1 MMPIS
6 SINPGLL
13 TLKAPNYLTRLP
25 GWMIWKMES
34 APGETKPRK
43 IPYYSSG
50 VRRFGVQGSPKDRA
64 RLVSFDDA
72 KRAAAMRGF
81 DGVGFALMPDWHV
94 TALDFD
100 HCVTDGVVD
109 PSVELMVSGT
119 YAELSTS
126 GTGVRAFVLGNLGDR
141 KSHAQANEFGFEVF
155 GTKGFVTFTG
165 QVLPICELS
174 GSDTVIAPP
183 TPELIALHASRFAVQ
198 PEYSAT
204 HEPIIGLTEVQ
215 LMECLRVLD
224 PDMGHNDWL
233 LVGMGLHHETGGDGF
248 DLWDNWS
255 SRGEQYPGREALEKR
270 WLSFGQSGVRPV
282 TARSFARQAARLG
295 ADIAVD
301 VARASEFD
309 VLPEPVAPAGGHFKI
324 RSTADFML
332 NVQPVSWLVKGVL
345 PHAQLG
351 ILFGESGSGKSFL
364 AFDLCASMARGIE
377 WNNLKTK
384 QSRVL
389 YVVAEGVGG
398 FHQRVQAYC
407 HQSGLTPSDLAI
419 DIISDVTP
427 NLTDSASVSKLIADI
442 RLCGPY
448 DLVVMDTFAQVTPGA
463 NENAGEDMGRA
474 LAYCKKISQSSGAM
488 VLLVHHSGKDAS
500 KGARGWSG
508 LRGASDVMLEVSRFG
523 DDRCVTV
530 DKQKDG
536 HDGASFGFTLHT
548 VVLGQDTDG
557 DDITS
562 CIVSY
567 GQISEKK
574 RQRTK
579 IKLGDVEKIVL
590 RVAHDLAGLSD
601 TLKIEQTT
609 LIDACVAQ
617 IPKSDSTRDRRNFR
631 ATRALEMLCAKGLA
645 ECSDGVV
652 QILRDT
658 NA

>member
-1 MMPIS
+1 MPIS

-25 GWMIWKMES
+25 GWMIWRMES

-43 IPYYSSG
+43 IPHYASG

-64 RLVSFDDA
+64 QLVTFDEA

-100 HCVTDGVVD
+100 HCVVDGVVD
-109 PSVELMVSGT
+109 PSVEIMVSGT
-119 YAELSTS
+119 YAEFSPS

-165 QVLPICELS
+165 QVLPLCELG

-183 TPELIALHASRFAVQ
+183 TPELIALHSSRFSMQ

-204 HEPIIGLTEVQ
+204 AEPILGLSEAQ
-215 LMECLRVLD
+215 LMGCLRVLD
-224 PDMGHNDWL
+224 PNMGHDDWL
-233 LVGMGLHHETGGDGF
+233 HVGMGLHHETGGDGF

-282 TARSFARQAARLG
+282 TARSLARQASRLG
-295 ADIAVD
+295 ADIGID
-301 VARASEFD
+301 VARPSEFD
-309 VLPEPVAPAGGHFKI
+309 VLPEPPTPAGGHFRI
-324 RSTADFML
+324 RSTAEFMH
-332 NVQPVSWLVKGVL
+332 NAQPVSWLVKGVL

-364 AFDLCASMARGIE
+364 AFDLCASMARGVE

-389 YVVAEGVGG
+389 YVVAEGVAG

-407 HQSGLTPSDLAI
+407 HQTGTTPADLNI

-427 NLTDSASVSKLIADI
+427 NLTDAASVGKLIADI
-442 RLCGPY
+442 HMCRPY

-474 LAYCKKISQSSGAM
+474 LAYCKKISQSVGAM

-508 LRGASDVMLEVSRFG
+508 LRGAADVMLEVSRFE

-536 HDGASFGFTLHT
+536 HDGASFSFTLHT

-567 GQISEKK
+567 KQFTEKK
-574 RQRTK
+574 RQPTR

-590 RVAHDLAGLSD
+590 RVAHDLADISD
-601 TLKIEQTT
+601 NPSIEQTT

-617 IPKSDSTRDRRNFR
+617 IPKSEAIRDHRKFR
-631 ATRALEMLCAKGLA
+631 TTRALEMLCAKGLV
-645 ECSDGVV
+645 ECSDGFV
-652 QILRDT
+652 QILRDS